1 MLIQLQKDLDPTV
14 VFNGVKRRSDLK
26 DRNDECNLFMPAALM
41 KVLGRQERISQA
53 QKRHWLICMPTMS
66 RQLCFEEEQTEREVH
81 MTCVRVSIK
90 IGLFQTLGK
99 APKPMTNLV
108 H

>member
-1 MLIQLQKDLDPTV
+1 MLIQLQKDLDPTFV
-14 VFNGVKRRSDLK
+14 STGVKRRSDLK

-41 KVLGRQERISQA
+41 KVLGSQERISQA
-53 QKRHWLICMPTMS
+53 QKRHWLICRPTMS
-66 RQLCFEEEQTEREVH
+66 RQLCFEEEQTEREVQ

-99 APKPMTNLV
+99 PMKNLV